1 MRFVDGRRKRDHAR
15 PSLDAVG
22 IATTPVCTENLIR
35 RNPCSC
41 PKIPCSSDGERII
54 CPARYALCY
63 GGMKRTRKQLVW
75 KETGGS
81 LVRGHTRYEANA
93 GQGKYEISPYSE
105 LQRNGSEPKFG
116 GYSIRRYPTKT
127 STIKDARTL
136 KSSAK
141 TADEAKAMAQR
152 DHERVAS

>member
-1 MRFVDGRRKRDHAR
+1 MK
-15 PSLDAVG
+15 SLFLCQNSLFLRWRAHYL
-22 IATTPVCTENLIR
+22 PR
-35 RNPCSC
+35 
-41 PKIPCSSDGERII
+41 
-54 CPARYALCY
+54 ARYALSY

-81 LVRGHTRYEANA
+81 LVRGHKRYEANA

-105 LQRNGSEPKFG
+105 LQPNGSEPKFG

-136 KSSAK
+136 KSSPK

-152 DHERVAS
+152 DHERGAS

>member
-1 MRFVDGRRKRDHAR
+1 MRVRRSAHHPPK
-15 PSLDAVG
+15 SLFLRQNSLFLRWRAHYL
-22 IATTPVCTENLIR
+22 PR
-35 RNPCSC
+35 
-41 PKIPCSSDGERII
+41 
-54 CPARYALCY
+54 ARYALSY

-152 DHERVAS
+152 DHERGAS